1 MKMSQRSKQ
10 DYQARRLNFYNLDE
24 EADNSVIDLCLSSDE
39 DGDEGPTDDIFND
52 TPFINLDDTF
62 NDTSLL
68 EALLP
73 ALPFEPLDAEVG
85 GFEPVTPP
93 PTPTSWDGDHTI
105 MYGEGLLQ

>member
-39 DGDEGPTDDIFND
+39 DGDECPTYDTFND
-52 TPFINLDDTF
+52 TPFINLDDTDTF
-62 NDTSLL
+62 SGTSLM
-68 EALLP
+68 ESLLS
-73 ALPFEPLDAEVG
+73 FEPLL
-85 GFEPVTPP
+85 
-93 PTPTSWDGDHTI
+93 DHTI

>member
-1 MKMSQRSKQ
+1 MSHKH
-10 DYQARRLNFYNLDE
+10 DYMARRLNFDE
-24 EADNSVIDLCLSSDE
+24 EEADSADNSVIDLCLSSDE
-39 DGDEGPTDDIFND
+39 DADEGSTDDIFND
-52 TPFINLDDTF
+52 FINLDDTDTF

-85 GFEPVTPP
+85 GFEPTTPP